1 MDENGLGFTD
11 TMIHLARLGSKDR
24 TDMGPPM
31 VEDASVADV
40 ADAAYDCIR
49 ELMERK
55 P

>member
-11 TMIHLARLGSKDR
+11 MMIYLARLGSKER
-24 TDMGPPM
+24 VDMGPPL
-31 VEDASVADV
+31 VENASVADV